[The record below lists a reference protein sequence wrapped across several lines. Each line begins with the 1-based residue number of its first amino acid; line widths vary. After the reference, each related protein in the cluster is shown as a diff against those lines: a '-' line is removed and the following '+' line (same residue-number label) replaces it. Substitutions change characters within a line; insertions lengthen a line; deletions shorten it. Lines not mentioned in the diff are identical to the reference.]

1 MQDFHEVL
9 FRRHSIRKYTAADL
23 SADDLKTIV
32 EAALLAPTSR
42 SLQPC
47 KFVVVDDPA
56 TIRALA
62 KCKPSGTTPLNTC
75 RVAIVVLADPTKS
88 DVWVED
94 SAVAATYIQLQAEML
109 GLGSCWVQVRR
120 RTTDD
125 ERDAQ
130 EIVKEVLEVPDNYQV
145 LCIITLGHKDEVK
158 APTTPEQLLWE
169 KVQVNKYV
177 GEE

>member
-62 KCKPSGTTPLNTC
+62 KCKPSGTTPLNT
-75 RVAIVVLADPTKS
+75 
-88 DVWVED
+88 
-94 SAVAATYIQLQAEML
+94 
-109 GLGSCWVQVRR
+109 
-120 RTTDD
+120 
-125 ERDAQ
+125 
-130 EIVKEVLEVPDNYQV
+130 
-145 LCIITLGHKDEVK
+145 
-158 APTTPEQLLWE
+158 
-169 KVQVNKYV
+169 
-177 GEE
+177 